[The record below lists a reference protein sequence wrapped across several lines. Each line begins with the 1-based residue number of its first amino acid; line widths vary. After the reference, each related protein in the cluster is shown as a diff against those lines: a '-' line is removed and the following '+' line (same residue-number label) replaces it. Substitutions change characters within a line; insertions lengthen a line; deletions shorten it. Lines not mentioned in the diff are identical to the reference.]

1 MKARIKRFF
10 SRVKKV
16 ITRPDMVLLPGQ
28 LAFFLVLAII
38 PTITLFS
45 YLASVLNL
53 SLDFISNFLT
63 KAFSKEVANVLLST
77 SAFENSGIRLAL
89 LLFFCYYISSNG
101 AVSIILTSNKIYGIE
116 NGNWWKRRLKGIFI
130 SFVLVIALVMLLIIP
145 VFGDR
150 IMNLIINVNLNS
162 QVTDTI
168 YQVFQ
173 YLQSPIMWVLLFF
186 LIKIIYIIAPDKKIK
201 SHNTNYGALFTT
213 ISWIIMTMIY
223 SYYVNRIADFGALY
237 GGWATLCMLMVWI
250 YFISFFFVI
259 GMSLNYQRETEHDE
273 KTIPISIDEIQKSG
287 E

>member
-77 SAFENSGIRLAL
+77 ATFENSGIRLAI

-130 SFVLVIALVMLLIIP
+130 SFILVIALIMLLIIP

-150 IMNLIINVNLNS
+150 IMGLIINVNLNS

-173 YLQSPIMWVLLFF
+173 YLQSPIMWVLLFL

-213 ISWIIMTMIY
+213 ISWIIMTMLY
-223 SYYVNRIADFGALY
+223 SYYVNKIADFGALY

-259 GMSLNYQRETEHDE
+259 GMSLNYQREAEHDE
-273 KTIPISIDEIQKSG
+273 QTIPISIDEIQKSS

>member
-1 MKARIKRFF
+1 MKARIKHFF

-16 ITRPDMVLLPGQ
+16 ITRPDMIMLPGQ

-38 PTITLFS
+38 PTLTLFS
-45 YLASVLNL
+45 YVASVLNL

-77 SAFENSGIRLAL
+77 SAFTNSGIRLAL
-89 LLFFCYYISSNG
+89 LLIFCYYISSNG
-101 AVSIILTSNKIYGIE
+101 AVSLIMTSNKIYGIS
-116 NGNWWKRRLKGIFI
+116 NGKWYKRRLKAILI
-130 SFVLVIALVMLLIIP
+130 SFILVVSLLALLIIP

-150 IMNLIINVNLNS
+150 IMQLIIHVNLNS
-162 QVTDTI
+162 HVTDMI
-168 YQVFQ
+168 YKVFQ
-173 YLQSPIMWVLLFF
+173 KLQSPIMWVILFF
-186 LIKIIYIIAPDKKIK
+186 IIKVIYIIAPDKKIK

-223 SYYVNRIADFGALY
+223 SYYVNEVADFGALY
-237 GGWATLCMLMVWI
+237 GGWATLCMLMIWI

-259 GMSLNYQRETEHDE
+259 GMSLNYQRENEKME
-273 KTIPISIDEIQKSG
+273 KTIPISLDEIEKSS